1 MSELQEDFQLDIGV
15 EDFSFDPGNSDSFS
29 LDMPDFRE
37 QKGLE
42 YPALLL
48 SNVLFMDCLTV
59 LSKIKRPSFREVD
72 TWVELEDGAG
82 YQHIGSIQLDST
94 VLLTLRFLHIRATAY
109 YSSESIQVLDL
120 EDPTV
125 LEQFI

>member
-37 QKGLE
+37 QEGLE

>member
-1 MSELQEDFQLDIGV
+1 MSELQEEFQLEAEA
-15 EDFSFDPGNSDSFS
+15 EDFSFDPSDSDSFS
-29 LDMPDFRE
+29 LDVPDFRE
-37 QKGLE
+37 QEGLV

-59 LSKIKRPSFREVD
+59 LSKIKRHSFREVD

-94 VLLTLRFLHIRATAY
+94 VLLTLRFLHIRVTAY
-109 YSSESIQVLDL
+109 YSSENIDVLDL
-120 EDPTV
+120 ENPAV